1 VISAHKAQRPARA
14 RFPDSLRRPLALALA
29 LGLYAYAGTT
39 QEMEA
44 VATEPAWEIDAQ
56 SPALGQPALP
66 EVVPAQE
73 PPPAL
78 RIVAVGD
85 IMLDAS
91 ARPIMDERGYD
102 YAFAQMRPMFDGAHL
117 TFGNLEGPLTER
129 GTAEPDKTYL
139 FRSPPQALSRALA
152 DAGFKVVSLANN
164 HSLDYGAEGL
174 EDTMAALE
182 AAGIAYAG
190 AGRDLAQARRP
201 AILEVAGRRVAFLA
215 YSLTLPETFYA
226 QDDKAG
232 TAFGKEEQV
241 REDVTRARSEA
252 DIVLVSFHWGQE
264 GTTSL
269 REYQVELG
277 HAAIESG
284 AAAVIG
290 HHPHVVQSVERYR
303 DGVILYSLGN
313 FAFGSYSPSA
323 QVGAAAE
330 LIFEG
335 NALRTVRLHPLNVNN
350 FEVDFAPR
358 LLEGEAAQRAAEAL
372 YELSLARDTWL
383 DRDNGTATLELAP
396 PLQAAE
402 VPALDA
408 AAIADGLES
417 PAAQ

>member
-1 VISAHKAQRPARA
+1 
-14 RFPDSLRRPLALALA
+14 
-29 LGLYAYAGTT
+29 
-39 QEMEA
+39 
-44 VATEPAWEIDAQ
+44 
-56 SPALGQPALP
+56 
-66 EVVPAQE
+66 
-73 PPPAL
+73 
-78 RIVAVGD
+78 
-85 IMLDAS
+85 
-91 ARPIMDERGYD
+91 
-102 YAFAQMRPMFDGAHL
+102 
-117 TFGNLEGPLTER
+117 
-129 GTAEPDKTYL
+129 
-139 FRSPPQALSRALA
+139 
-152 DAGFKVVSLANN
+152 
-164 HSLDYGAEGL
+164 
-174 EDTMAALE
+174 
-182 AAGIAYAG
+182 
-190 AGRDLAQARRP
+190 
-201 AILEVAGRRVAFLA
+201 
-215 YSLTLPETFYA
+215 
-226 QDDKAG
+226 
-232 TAFGKEEQV
+232 
-241 REDVTRARSEA
+241 
-252 DIVLVSFHWGQE
+252 
-264 GTTSL
+264 
-269 REYQVELG
+269 VELG